1 LWLQI
6 RMYLLLT
13 ALFGLVYGFVAIF
26 MGGAGGFVFYGAL
39 ASVFMIIQYMIGP
52 KLVEWSMK
60 VKYVSEQEAPQL
72 HVMVSEL
79 AKTAGIPKPKIGIS
93 STPIPNAFAFGRWRS
108 DGRVAVTEQ
117 IMKLLTKEELKAVL
131 GHEIMHL
138 KNRDVMIITMLSVL
152 PTIFW
157 YIAWSFI
164 WSGGRGRGNT
174 IAIGIGAFLMYFLTN
189 LLVLYG
195 SRIREYY
202 ADKGSVKLGNRPHHM
217 ATALFKLVYGSA
229 KIPKDALKQM
239 EGQKAFF
246 VNDPSRARS
255 ELSEL
260 KQIDT
265 DMSGTI
271 DPGELAALRGKSVK
285 ISTSDKF
292 MEMMSTHP
300 NMLKRIKHLSTLDI
314 Y

>member
-1 LWLQI
+1 
-6 RMYLLLT
+6 MYLLLA
-13 ALFGLVYGFVAIF
+13 ALFGIVYTFVAIF
-26 MGGAGGFVFYGAL
+26 LGGAGGFIFYGVL
-39 ASVFMIIQYMIGP
+39 ASVFMLIQYMIGP
-52 KLVEWSMK
+52 KMVEWSMK
-60 VKYVSEQEAPQL
+60 VRYVSEQEAPQL
-72 HVMVSEL
+72 HIMVSEL
-79 AKTAGIPKPKIGIS
+79 AKRAGIPKPKIGIS
-93 STPIPNAFAFGRWRS
+93 PAPIPNAFAFGRWRG
-108 DGRVAVTEQ
+108 DGRVCVTEQ

-131 GHEIMHL
+131 GHEIAHL
-138 KNRDVMIITMLSVL
+138 KNRDVMVITMLSVL

-164 WSGGRGRGNT
+164 WSGGRNRGNT
-174 IAIGIGAFLMYFLTN
+174 VLVGIGAFLMYFITN

-202 ADKGSVKLGNRPHHM
+202 ADRDSVKLGNRPHHM

-255 ELSEL
+255 EITEL

-265 DMSGTI
+265 DLSGTI
-271 DPGELAALRGKSVK
+271 DPHELAALREKSVK
-285 ISTSDKF
+285 ISTSDKL
-292 MEMMSTHP
+292 MELMSTHP
-300 NMLKRIKHLSTLDI
+300 NMLKRIKHLSSLKA